1 MPTSAT
7 GRGSP
12 KKYFSGIA
20 MNTSTSRPIPVTQ
33 AATR

>member
-7 GRGSP
+7 GCGSP

-20 MNTSTSRPIPVTQ
+20 TNTSTSSPMPVTQ